1 MKEEREAQY
10 PGKNSS
16 DKLEEIHLTK
26 RREFKPQLGGTE
38 TGVISQNHS
47 CNKHYHSHFGNAE
60 STISSVYSTGL
71 HAKNTI
77 SGYANDTILK
87 QKLLFKYNVC

>member
-1 MKEEREAQY
+1 MQ
-10 PGKNSS
+10 
-16 DKLEEIHLTK
+16 
-26 RREFKPQLGGTE
+26 
-38 TGVISQNHS
+38 HS
-47 CNKHYHSHFGNAE
+47 HFGNYHSHFGNAE
-60 STISSVYSTGL
+60 STISSVYSTGF